1 MIPVIYLYTF
11 SAKACLSVSFLA
23 LGALQSTGGG
33 SIFLFNILIKNINLS
48 EPTSS
53 TINVINRN
61 NI

>member
-1 MIPVIYLYTF
+1 MKT
-11 SAKACLSVSFLA
+11 CLSDSFLA

-33 SIFLFNILIKNINLS
+33 SIFLFNILIKNINLF